1 MKRCFSA
8 SGILFLLVALNFAIG
23 AEPAIVDEIK
33 FEGKLLAN
41 KESVI
46 RSRISGKVVK
56 ISVSEGDSVKKGQ
69 ILGELDGEKAQQDL
83 QLAEAEKEK
92 RKLEYEKALAEL
104 EKIKKSAERR
114 SASDEDVKN
123 AERGLK
129 IAELVLKEAEI
140 TAEKAQKDL
149 ESVILRSSIDG
160 TVTLISRKVGDK
172 VFPDDE
178 LLRIVDLYELSLVG
192 TLESVYYGKI
202 KTGMEIIF
210 NADYLKDTFKTRV
223 DKIVPFSETGK
234 EFKIYGAVQN
244 VSLKLLPGTKVNC
257 IIRLR

>member
-1 MKRCFSA
+1 MLCAFN
-8 SGILFLLVALNFAIG
+8 LAIG
-23 AEPAIVDEIK
+23 SEPAVVDEIK

-56 ISVSEGDSVKKGQ
+56 ISVREGDSVKKGQ
-69 ILGELDGEKAQQDL
+69 ILGELDGEKAEQEL
-83 QLAEAEKEK
+83 KLAEGEKER
-92 RKLEYEKALAEL
+92 RKLEYEKAFAEL
-104 EKIKKSAERR
+104 EKIKKSAEKR
-114 SASDEDVKN
+114 SASNEDVKN

-129 IAELVLKEAEI
+129 IAELALKEAEI
-140 TAEKAQKDL
+140 TMEKARKDL
-149 ESVILRSSIDG
+149 DSVILRSSMDG
-160 TVTLISRKVGDK
+160 TITLISRKVGDK

-178 LLRIVDLYELSLVG
+178 LIRIVDLYELSLVG
-192 TLESVYYGKI
+192 SPESVYYGKI

-234 EFKIYGAVQN
+234 EFKISATVQN
-244 VSLKLLPGTKVNC
+244 VSLKLLPGSNVYC
-257 IIRLR
+257 IIKIR